1 MQCLSEKNYNTLPP
15 LFEYLSGRIGS
26 DGAHKRTLVAGK
38 EELNFKDLQ
47 EGSNFNKVLSS
58 WQSYNQQEEVLN
70 QKSLRVIDRFLF
82 NNLAVDNAG
91 QTADNKHM
99 SGCMIFPFFLLV

>member
-1 MQCLSEKNYNTLPP
+1 MQCLSEKNENTLRS
-15 LFEYLSGRIGS
+15 LFEYLSGRIASG
-26 DGAHKRTLVAGK
+26 GAHKRTLVAGK

-70 QKSLRVIDRFLF
+70 QKSLPLQQPCR
-82 NNLAVDNAG
+82 
-91 QTADNKHM
+91 
-99 SGCMIFPFFLLV
+99 